1 MKILAVT
8 DVLSL
13 KITIKQKKN
22 GFVMDYNDQERL
34 LALAVGD

>member
-13 KITIKQKKN
+13 KITIKQKN
-22 GFVMDYNDQERL
+22 DFVVDYNDQERL